1 MTTKP
6 QSVTR
11 RRRPSNREN
20 FSLDESAILL
30 GIERRHVNWFVS
42 RRLIDVYHLS
52 GFTEPRITRIE
63 LEFFAIAFGFT
74 VSF

>member
-1 MTTKP
+1 MTTQT

-30 GIERRHVNWFVS
+30 GIERRHINWFVA
-42 RRLIDVYHLS
+42 RRLIDVYRLS

-63 LEFFAIAFGFT
+63 LEYFAIAFGFS
-74 VSF
+74 VNL

>member
-1 MTTKP
+1 MMTKP

-30 GIERRHVNWFVS
+30 GIERRHINWFVS
-42 RRLIDVYHLS
+42 RGLLDAYRLS
-52 GFTEPRITRIE
+52 GFTESRITRLE
-63 LEFFAIAFGFT
+63 LQYFAIAFGFSLT
-74 VSF
+74 F